1 MNSEGLSLDA
11 NQQTAIVVMEMKL
24 KRLEER
30 NSDLED
36 RVRVLERRVFAAADV
51 ISAALAL
58 LGLLAQI
65 SKAYL

>member
-1 MNSEGLSLDA
+1 MTDNALSLDA
-11 NQQTAIVVMEMKL
+11 TQETRIVVLSMKL

-36 RVRVLERRVFAAADV
+36 RVRVLERRVFAAAAV
-51 ISAALAL
+51 VSAALAL

-65 SKAYL
+65 SNL